1 VRRLMIALAGA
12 LGLGELMYPRSVN
25 THSITGGRN
34 QMFKT
39 LTIVATAALAL
50 ATAFGTAAHAGAS
63 TDPAVVD
70 FGNCAFGN
78 GVATVPAAEPITLT
92 DTGGFAVGTY
102 GLALHIYK
110 SNVATAT
117 IAVTDGATTTTQL
130 AYSAPQFVGAPF
142 FAWLS
147 FLQDLSLDPLASG
160 GSVLVTIDQ
169 TPTVAGEVVFP
180 GQKGPAP
187 HFGPFHIS
195 AGDTSEAQCLIIAT
209 S

>member
-1 VRRLMIALAGA
+1 MC
-12 LGLGELMYPRSVN
+12 
-25 THSITGGRN
+25 
-34 QMFKT
+34 KT
-39 LTIVATAALAL
+39 LNIVATAALAL
-50 ATAFGTAAHAGAS
+50 ATAFGTAPAGAS
-63 TDPAVVD
+63 TNPATVD
-70 FGNCAFGN
+70 FANCAFGN
-78 GVATVPAAEPITLT
+78 GVATVPAAEPITVT
-92 DTGGFAVGTY
+92 DTGSFAVGTH
-102 GLALHIYK
+102 GLALHSYK

-142 FAWLS
+142 FAWVS
-147 FLQDLSLDPLASG
+147 FLPDLSLDPLASG

-169 TPTVAGEVVFP
+169 TPSVAGEAVFP

-195 AGDTSEAQCLIIAT
+195 AGDTSEAQCLIVAT

>member
-1 VRRLMIALAGA
+1 MLK
-12 LGLGELMYPRSVN
+12 S
-25 THSITGGRN
+25 
-34 QMFKT
+34 

-50 ATAFGTAAHAGAS
+50 AAVGGGARAGVS

-78 GVATVPAAEPITLT
+78 GGAATAPAGQPITLT

-102 GLALHIYK
+102 GLALHMFK
-110 SNVATAT
+110 SDVATAT
-117 IAVTDGATTTTQL
+117 IDVTGGTTTTIPL
-130 AYSAPQFVGAPF
+130 AYSPPQFIGAPF

-147 FLQDLSLDPLASG
+147 FLPDISLDPLASA

-169 TPTVAGEVVFP
+169 TPTVAEEAVFP

-187 HFGPFHIS
+187 HFGPFHIN
-195 AGDTSEAQCLIIAT
+195 AGDTFEAQCLITA
-209 S
+209 SG

>member
-1 VRRLMIALAGA
+1 M
-12 LGLGELMYPRSVN
+12 S
-25 THSITGGRN
+25 
-34 QMFKT
+34 MFKT
-39 LTIVATAALAL
+39 LIIVATATLAL
-50 ATAFGTAAHAGAS
+50 AAVGVTAAGAGAS
-63 TDPAVVD
+63 TDPASVD

-78 GVATVPAAEPITLT
+78 GGLATAPAGEPITLV

-102 GLALHIYK
+102 GLALHTVK

-117 IAVTDGATTTTQL
+117 IAVTDGTTNTIPL
-130 AYSAPQFVGAPF
+130 GYSQPQFFGAPF

-147 FLQDLSLDPLASG
+147 FLPNISLDPLASG

-169 TPTVAGEVVFP
+169 TPTVAEEAVFP

-195 AGDTSEAQCLIIAT
+195 AGDTFEAQCLITAT